1 MFIVD
6 RKRVDPNSEEGAAAK
21 VRKLLANFGSKVY
34 QEVLTRELKE
44 KQDALKELE
53 KAREKNLKDQDKIV
67 KSIQKDSLKIGSEKT
82 EIGLFKDQ
90 LKSANDRY
98 TAQKNKMAGA
108 KYDTKEQSKAA
119 KDELKDL
126 DKARK
131 GIEKDIEKHNNEIL
145 SLKSGIRDD
154 WYTHEKLKTEEG
166 ELLQKITD
174 QNLVVKS
181 AEEELKQH
189 KTN

>member
-1 MFIVD
+1 MEFRHGGIDVS
-6 RKRVDPNSEEGAAAK
+6 RRQRAIEE
-21 VRKLLANFGSKVY
+21 VVSH
-34 QEVLTRELKE
+34 
-44 KQDALKELE
+44 
-53 KAREKNLKDQDKIV
+53 
-67 KSIQKDSLKIGSEKT
+67 
-82 EIGLFKDQ
+82 
-90 LKSANDRY
+90 
-98 TAQKNKMAGA
+98 
-108 KYDTKEQSKAA
+108 TKEQSKAA

-181 AEEELKQH
+181 AEEELNQH
-189 KTN
+189 KSN